1 MVVQNT
7 GWLPTR
13 VTRRARDIQVVGG
26 VCDELEIPDGQRSV
40 SVNLQD
46 DAGQAE
52 DRANK
57 ALAPT
62 RRPCDPTDDRAK
74 LEWVVIGIVGQSACI
89 GASHPRAEKAR
100 ASMILA

>member
-26 VCDELEIPDGQRSV
+26 VCDELEIPDGQWSV

-74 LEWVVIGIVGQSACI
+74 LEWVVIGIVGQSVCI
-89 GASHPRAEKAR
+89 VASHPRAEKAR